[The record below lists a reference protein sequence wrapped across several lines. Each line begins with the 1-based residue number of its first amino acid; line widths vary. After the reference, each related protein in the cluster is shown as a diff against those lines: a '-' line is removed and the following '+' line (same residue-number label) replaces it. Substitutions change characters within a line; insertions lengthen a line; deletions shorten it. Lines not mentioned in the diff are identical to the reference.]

1 MNTMQITGSLL
12 SLNFSLSPG
21 RAINTVFTSIWFSDL
36 MRDVPTSLLCP
47 RCTKR
52 GANEF
57 VRHDFFVKFKCRDE
71 TRGSFPPRLRSPREF
86 SSVRPEY
93 AIQKLLYTVFH
104 NTIHTA
110 EQNVSFCF
118 GAS

>member
-1 MNTMQITGSLL
+1 MRHTYPLL
-12 SLNFSLSPG
+12 RPH
-21 RAINTVFTSIWFSDL
+21 
-36 MRDVPTSLLCP
+36 
-47 RCTKR
+47 CTKR

-71 TRGSFPPRLRSPREF
+71 TRGSFSPRLRPPREF
-86 SSVRPEY
+86 CTVRPEY

-110 EQNVSFCF
+110 EQKGNVLFLSELISC
-118 GAS
+118 ATAIACIS